1 MTTSAENGNV
11 LTLRVVAASAT
22 VVAVAGE
29 QSFTISRTASE
40 IDTDTKGD
48 TATPNMPS
56 RLKVK
61 CSVSAL
67 YVHTD
72 TAVARLLTMMNS
84 NSQVT
89 IKMYRSGTNYLAA
102 TATITSLQIVHKDK
116 EAATLAAEFAIDG
129 NFA

>member
-11 LTLRVVAASAT
+11 VILKVFNTGGTA
-22 VVAVAGE
+22 VAVAGE

-67 YVHTD
+67 YVHGT
-72 TAVARLLTMMNS
+72 TATAKILSAMNS
-84 NSQVT
+84 NAQVT
-89 IKMYRSGTNYLAA
+89 VEIYRSGAAYLSA

-116 EAATLAAEFAIDG
+116 EAATMAAEFAIDG